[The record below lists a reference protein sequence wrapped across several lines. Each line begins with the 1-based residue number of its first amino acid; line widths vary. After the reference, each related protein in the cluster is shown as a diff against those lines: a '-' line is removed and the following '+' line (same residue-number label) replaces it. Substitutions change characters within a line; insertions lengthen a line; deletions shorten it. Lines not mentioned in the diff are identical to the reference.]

1 MSDANR
7 QAGREPAAT
16 PEGPARPPAG
26 GSPQLAAGNTSGFR
40 EFLAFLRQRPA
51 FLFGYVIV
59 ASVAL
64 LGLISPWIVP
74 YNPEN
79 ALPNAFLKPPGAQ
92 YFFGTD
98 SAALDIFSRVLA
110 APRIDLAI
118 AVTATLAAAL
128 IGSLLGAF
136 VGLWEGRRAPRGW
149 ASTLVIRT
157 ADVLQAFP
165 VFALA
170 LVLVAVLG
178 QGVRALVIAI
188 AVVNVPL
195 YLRLMRAEVLAIRT
209 MPFIEAAKVAGGGD
223 VYLLRRHI
231 VPNALAP
238 VVAQMSVN
246 VGAAILLTAGL
257 SFIGAGVAAPRPEWG
272 SMIAMGFPNV
282 MTGQWWP
289 SLFPGIALAV
299 TVLGFSLIGSSI
311 EAYSN
316 PRERTRP
323 PLRAWRAYVRG
334 TRRTRLADAGKA
346 A

>member
-1 MSDANR
+1 MSDAPR
-7 QAGREPAAT
+7 QAGPAPAAT
-16 PEGPARPPAG
+16 PDGTARPRVG
-26 GSPQLAAGNTSGFR
+26 GFR
-40 EFLAFLRQRPA
+40 EFLAFVRQRPA
-51 FLFGYVIV
+51 FLFGYVTV
-59 ASVAL
+59 AIVAL
-64 LGLISPWIVP
+64 LGLISPWIAP

-79 ALPNAFLKPPGAQ
+79 ALPDALLTPPGAQ

-118 AVTATLAAAL
+118 ALAATVAAAL

-136 VGLWEGRRAPRGW
+136 VGLWEGRRGPRGW
-149 ASTLVIRT
+149 ASMLVIRT

-178 QGVRALVIAI
+178 QGIRALVIAI

-209 MPFIEAAKVAGGGD
+209 LPYIEAAKVAGGGD

-289 SLFPGIALAV
+289 SLFPGLALAV
-299 TVLGFSLIGSSI
+299 TVLGFSLVGSSI

-334 TRRTRLADAGKA
+334 IRRARLADAGKPA
-346 A
+346 